1 MSLLID
7 ELARRLDELA
17 GGDLRRALRNSS
29 GIDFS
34 SNDYLGLGADPAFA
48 DAVARRVAAAA
59 GDGSGLAAPA
69 SRLLRGDTRRH
80 RELERRFAAFKG
92 TEDALLFPSG
102 YQANVGLLSALLGPD
117 DRALSDERN
126 HASLIDGL
134 RLARCRKVIYP
145 HLDLAAVEEALATP
159 HPGGRTFLVTE
170 SLFSMDGDAAPL
182 DRYAELAERHGAA
195 LIVDDAH
202 ATGIYGERGSGLAE
216 RFGVARRA
224 AAVVSTGGKAL
235 AAAGAFVAG
244 PAVLVDFLV
253 NRCRSFIFS
262 TAASPLVVLALEEA
276 LDRVVAEPE
285 RRRRVLARAG
295 RLRSTL
301 VAAGLDCGPPPGP
314 EGEASPI
321 VPVIL
326 EENRRALEVADRLQA
341 AGFDVRAIRPPTVAP
356 GSARLRISVHADHSE
371 ETLDRLARAIV
382 RAAGGAE
389 GEPAPATPLEAVGE
403 GAP

>member
-1 MSLLID
+1 MSRLAD

-17 GGDLRRALRNSS
+17 GGDLLRELRTAS

-34 SNDYLGLGADPAFA
+34 SNDYLGLGSDPGFA
-48 DAVARRVAAAA
+48 EAVARRVAKAAE
-59 GDGSGLAAPA
+59 GPEGLAAPA
-69 SRLLRGDTRRH
+69 SRLLRGETRRH
-80 RELERRFAAFKG
+80 RQLERRFAAFKG

-102 YQANVGLLSALLGPD
+102 FQANVGLLSAIVGRG
-117 DRALSDERN
+117 DRVLSDERN

-145 HLDLAAVEEALATP
+145 HLDLPAIETALGTP

-170 SLFSMDGDAAPL
+170 SLFSMDGDVAPL
-182 DRYAELAERHGAA
+182 DRYAELAERHGAS

-202 ATGIYGERGSGLAE
+202 ATGLYGERGSGLTE
-216 RFGVARRA
+216 RFGVADRV

-244 PAVLVDFLV
+244 PAVLVAYLV
-253 NRCRSFIFS
+253 NRCRPFVFS

-276 LDRVVAEPE
+276 LDRVAAEPE
-285 RRRRVLARAG
+285 RRRRVLARAS
-295 RLRSTL
+295 RLREAL
-301 VAAGLDCGPPPGP
+301 RAAGLDCGAG
-314 EGEASPI
+314 GAEATPI

-326 EENRRALEVADRLQA
+326 GANRRALEVAARLQA

-356 GSARLRISVHADHSE
+356 GSARLRISVHADHE
-371 ETLDRLARAIV
+371 ETTIDRLAQAIALATV
-382 RAAGGAE
+382 EAAGDRT
-389 GEPAPATPLEAVGE
+389 PAAPLEVEVG
-403 GAP
+403 GAR

>member
-1 MSLLID
+1 MSSLTD

-17 GGDLRRALRNSS
+17 GDDLRRELRACS
-29 GIDFS
+29 GVDFS
-34 SNDYLGLGADPAFA
+34 SNDYLGLGSDPGFA
-48 DAVARRVAAAA
+48 AAVARRVAAAA
-59 GDGSGLAAPA
+59 ADGEGLAAPA
-69 SRLLRGDTRRH
+69 SRLLRGNTRRH

-92 TEDALLFPSG
+92 TEAALLFPSG
-102 YQANVGLLSALLGPD
+102 YQANVGLLATLLGPG

-145 HLDLAAVEEALATP
+145 HLDPAAIEAALAAP

-170 SLFSMDGDAAPL
+170 SLFSMDGDVAPL
-182 DRYAELAERHGAA
+182 DRYAELAARHGAA

-202 ATGIYGERGSGLAE
+202 ATGLYGERGSGLVE
-216 RFGVARRA
+216 RFGVAGRV

-244 PAVLVDFLV
+244 PAVLVDYLV
-253 NRCRSFIFS
+253 NRCRSFVFS

-276 LDRVVAEPE
+276 LDRVAAEPE
-285 RRRRVLARAG
+285 RRRRVLARAA
-295 RLRSTL
+295 RLRVAL
-301 VAAGLDCGPPPGP
+301 GAAGLDCGAGD
-314 EGEASPI
+314 GPI

-326 EENRRALEVADRLQA
+326 GENRRALAVAARLQA

-356 GSARLRISVHADHSE
+356 GSARLRISVHADHDE
-371 ETLDRLARAIV
+371 ATIDRLAGAIV
-382 RAAGGAE
+382 EAAATPAGRR
-389 GEPAPATPLEAVGE
+389 EPAAVG
-403 GAP
+403 GQAP